1 MPRDTSAFWSTVHKF
16 LQEQHLSS
24 KKCRLN
30 SASNRSIIT
39 VQKTKELW
47 SDCLHRLHLDIAPLS
62 KFGFQSSVS
71 VSNLSANQREKLVN
85 FPLLTNDIVEQ
96 QVSSMWSTLNT
107 MAGPGSCSG
116 KIKRKKITHIKGNDS
131 QNIRRNWNRN
141 YVTRFH
147 VQTLVLYCTGTAARF
162 WS

>member
-1 MPRDTSAFWSTVHKF
+1 MRYEFGGLIFGGAYRWRGLFSEFYG
-16 LQEQHLSS
+16 
-24 KKCRLN
+24 
-30 SASNRSIIT
+30 IIT
-39 VQKTKELW
+39 VQKIKELW

-96 QVSSMWSTLNT
+96 QVSSIWSTLNT

-116 KIKRKKITHIKGNDS
+116 TIERKKITHIKENDS
-131 QNIRRNWNRN
+131 
-141 YVTRFH
+141 
-147 VQTLVLYCTGTAARF
+147 
-162 WS
+162 